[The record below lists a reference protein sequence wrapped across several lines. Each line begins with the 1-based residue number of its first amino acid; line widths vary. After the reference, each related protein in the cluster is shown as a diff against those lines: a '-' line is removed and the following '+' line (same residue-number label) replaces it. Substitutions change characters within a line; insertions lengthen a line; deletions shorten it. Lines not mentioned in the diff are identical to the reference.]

1 MEERKDQVFTAPFLL
16 GTAVL
21 LFALAI
27 IEKALN
33 LVGGSIPIID
43 VFPRQLLEWAIF
55 LLILDIALLLRQ
67 MVENRL

>member
-1 MEERKDQVFTAPFLL
+1 MKEKSEQVFAAPVFLAV
-16 GTAVL
+16 AVL

-33 LVGGSIPIID
+33 LFGADVPLID
-43 VFPRQLLEWAIF
+43 VYPRQLLEWAVF

-67 MVENRL
+67 NLENKL